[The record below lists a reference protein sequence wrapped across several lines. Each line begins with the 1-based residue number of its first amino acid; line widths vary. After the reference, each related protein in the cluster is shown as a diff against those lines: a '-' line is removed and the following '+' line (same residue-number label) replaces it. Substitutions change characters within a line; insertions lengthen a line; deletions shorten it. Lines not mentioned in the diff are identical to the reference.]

1 MARKVRCQIT
11 KEYGTSDTFYKVGK
25 KYYKSKEIYNEWYLE
40 KTARQELIDIIT
52 RDFLDCESGQAPPP
66 ILFSEIKRL
75 DFYSYKTIL
84 HTVEVKYNEIMRAIS
99 NKEFEKVENKVKY
112 IFGIIRNSIID
123 IYKAEKNIERAKARR
138 EVQMENLIKAED
150 LNFVDS
156 LDQKQS
162 RKRNI
167 SKFLR
172 EGEDD

>member
-1 MARKVRCQIT
+1 
-11 KEYGTSDTFYKVGK
+11 
-25 KYYKSKEIYNEWYLE
+25 
-40 KTARQELIDIIT
+40 
-52 RDFLDCESGQAPPP
+52 
-66 ILFSEIKRL
+66 
-75 DFYSYKTIL
+75 
-84 HTVEVKYNEIMRAIS
+84 MRAIS

-138 EVQMENLIKAED
+138 GVQMENLIEAED